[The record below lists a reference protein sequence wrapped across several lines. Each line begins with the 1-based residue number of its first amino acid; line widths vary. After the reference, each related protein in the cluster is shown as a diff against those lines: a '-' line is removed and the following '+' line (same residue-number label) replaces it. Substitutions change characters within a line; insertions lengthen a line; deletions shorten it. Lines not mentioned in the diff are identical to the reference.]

1 MKNVVDHL
9 KRSSLTNQILRGD
22 KKNNVFI
29 SYSSQNKTDEDN
41 TGSDNADTD
50 ISGIE
55 NADTDISGIE
65 NADTDIS
72 GSDNTGVIRSGS
84 YNTGVDNTG
93 SYDTGV
99 DNSGSYDTGVDNT
112 GSYDT
117 GVDNTGVDN
126 TGSYDT
132 GVDKTESYNTGVDNT
147 GSYDTG
153 VDNTG
158 SYDTGVDNTERD
170 NTGVDKTGS
179 YDTGV
184 DNTGSY
190 NTAENNTG
198 TYNTGVDNTG
208 RDNTGED
215 NTGRDNTG
223 EYNTRRDNPGGDN
236 TERDNR
242 GEDNTRRVNT
252 GEDNTAR
259 DNTGDDNTR
268 RDHTGEDNTTRD
280 NTGDDNT
287 RRDHTGEDNTVRDNR
302 GEANTR
308 RDNTGE
314 DNTRRDNTGE
324 DNTESDNR
332 GEDNTR
338 RDNTGEDNTGR
349 DNTGEDNTKRDNTG
363 RDNTGE
369 DNTGEDNT
377 GSYDTGRDNTV
388 VTLVTLYE
396 EVVKELECLS
406 MSQENENPNIVRL
419 QEMVDEIFREKGK
432 DSTFIVF
439 VETRDSAKDVSEYL
453 NEKSDFAKCWHLIS
467 SRSTAEEDQ
476 RQSLANRTRVVQRLR
491 EKELNGLVAT
501 PVAEEGLD
509 IPSCNFVIRYNK
521 SSNEISTIQTAGRSR
536 AMQGTVIDFADQQK
550 HRQEEVNVMRLTLM
564 NQALENILSKPIDE
578 IMRTVAQRMR
588 SLTIA
593 EAEEE
598 RNRQT
603 QLAAK
608 TQSNFT
614 LRCWECQVVAVSS
627 CDIRCF
633 IKSQYIVVGREFYN
647 KVKCRRNKKVCKY
660 GGMTK
665 KYKIDCKNCGCDWG
679 VGACNDNNVFF
690 AVLKIK
696 QFIARDDDTGIEYIR
711 ENWTK
716 LPFTVQTMAAE
727 DFSSLAGVEELI
739 EHVQD
744 S

>member
-1 MKNVVDHL
+1 MYHIALCVNNVLCMKNVVDHL

-223 EYNTRRDNPGGDN
+223 E
-236 TERDNR
+236 
-242 GEDNTRRVNT
+242 
-252 GEDNTAR
+252 
-259 DNTGDDNTR
+259 
-268 RDHTGEDNTTRD
+268 
-280 NTGDDNT
+280 
-287 RRDHTGEDNTVRDNR
+287 
-302 GEANTR
+302 
-308 RDNTGE
+308 
-314 DNTRRDNTGE
+314 
-324 DNTESDNR
+324 
-332 GEDNTR
+332 
-338 RDNTGEDNTGR
+338 
-349 DNTGEDNTKRDNTG
+349 DNTG

>member
-1 MKNVVDHL
+1 MYHIALCVNNVLCMKNVVDHL

-223 EYNTRRDNPGGDN
+223 E
-236 TERDNR
+236 
-242 GEDNTRRVNT
+242 
-252 GEDNTAR
+252 
-259 DNTGDDNTR
+259 
-268 RDHTGEDNTTRD
+268 
-280 NTGDDNT
+280 
-287 RRDHTGEDNTVRDNR
+287 
-302 GEANTR
+302 
-308 RDNTGE
+308 
-314 DNTRRDNTGE
+314 
-324 DNTESDNR
+324 
-332 GEDNTR
+332 
-338 RDNTGEDNTGR
+338 DNTGEDNTGR

>member
-1 MKNVVDHL
+1 MYHIALCVNNVLCMKNVVDHL

-215 NTGRDNTG
+215 NTG
-223 EYNTRRDNPGGDN
+223 
-236 TERDNR
+236 
-242 GEDNTRRVNT
+242 
-252 GEDNTAR
+252 
-259 DNTGDDNTR
+259 
-268 RDHTGEDNTTRD
+268 
-280 NTGDDNT
+280 
-287 RRDHTGEDNTVRDNR
+287 
-302 GEANTR
+302 
-308 RDNTGE
+308 
-314 DNTRRDNTGE
+314 
-324 DNTESDNR
+324 
-332 GEDNTR
+332 